1 MTGKGDSDMNELTP
15 VEYADQRVLTTAQF
29 AEAYGCTT
37 EQIKVNFHNNK
48 NRFVEGKHFFK
59 VDGEALG
66 DLRGKNINLQISP
79 MTRVLYLWTE
89 RGASRHSKM
98 LGTDMAWEVYDQLE
112 ETYFNVRPQPIL
124 DPLKILQGS
133 IEQLVR
139 LDEGQK
145 KLTRRMDNI
154 GSIITLR
161 PWNWREQVNNMLNRI
176 SRKAG
181 GKDAYMNLRRET
193 YKALDERFHVDT
205 EARLT
210 RLKKRMA
217 EAGNKKTAI
226 TKTNVLDVI
235 AADPKLTEGYIQIV
249 KEYAIKYGMDV
260 EEERQE

>member
-1 MTGKGDSDMNELTP
+1 MNEFTP
-15 VEYADQRVLTTAQF
+15 VEYANQRVLTTEQLAD
-29 AEAYGCTT
+29 AYGCTPR
-37 EQIKVNFHNNK
+37 QLKQNFNNNK
-48 NRFVEGKHFFK
+48 ERFVEGKHFFK
-59 VDGEALG
+59 VEGEALHEFKNEVENF
-66 DLRGKNINLQISP
+66 DLVGKNASVI
-79 MTRVLYLWTE
+79 YLWTE

-124 DPLKILQGS
+124 DPLKIVQGS
-133 IEQLVR
+133 IQQLVR

-161 PWNWREQVNNMLNRI
+161 PGNWREQVNNMLNRI